1 MSTKRL
7 DPRLAVR
14 LLDANSKHASSPQA
28 TTIITLDVLV
38 SIFFLAVVECVVKAH
53 PQGNDETYGQTTITD
68 GHKKP
73 VGSIPSC
80 HEFLWRHINS
90 G

>member
-53 PQGNDETYGQTTITD
+53 PQGNDESYGQTTATD
-68 GHKKP
+68 ETCGLH
-73 VGSIPSC
+73 SIVS
-80 HEFLWRHINS
+80 
-90 G
+90 

>member
-14 LLDANSKHASSPQA
+14 LLDANSKHAISPQA

-80 HEFLWRHINS
+80 HEFLWRQTNS